1 MGFWGLFV
9 SKEVN
14 EEMCGLWV
22 LKGAFLLLVLDGF
35 LELFCC
41 YEVKTCTI

>member
-22 LKGAFLLLVLDGF
+22 LKGAFLLLVLDGC
-35 LELFCC
+35 LQLFYCC
-41 YEVKTCTI
+41 EIKTCTI